1 MIVVSTVASS
11 SIKIC
16 LHEIVARGDAG
27 NLPYHAAVAATRTP
41 PRFWSL
47 DVVDIALWILVVL
60 LIVVGV
66 AGTVLPALPGV
77 ILVLA
82 GIILGA
88 WIDDFTRVGGV
99 TVAVVSAI
107 GVAAWLIEY
116 LAGVMGAKKVGAS
129 KEAIFGALIG
139 TVLGIFTGLWGLLFM
154 PLLGA
159 VAGQYLVDRDWIR
172 ARNVGIATWIG
183 MAIGTLAKIALTFLM
198 IGVFIAALLIA

>member
-1 MIVVSTVASS
+1 M
-11 SIKIC
+11 
-16 LHEIVARGDAG
+16 
-27 NLPYHAAVAATRTP
+27 
-41 PRFWSL
+41 
-47 DVVDIALWILVVL
+47 DIALWTLVVL

-82 GIILGA
+82 GIVLGA
-88 WIDDFTRVGGV
+88 WIDDFTRVSTA
-99 TVAVVSAI
+99 TVAIVSVLA
-107 GVAAWLIEY
+107 VAAWLIEY

-129 KEAIFGALIG
+129 KEAIIGALIG

-198 IGVFIAALLIA
+198 IGIFIAALLIA

>member
-1 MIVVSTVASS
+1 M
-11 SIKIC
+11 
-16 LHEIVARGDAG
+16 
-27 NLPYHAAVAATRTP
+27 
-41 PRFWSL
+41 
-47 DVVDIALWILVVL
+47 DIALWTLVVL

-82 GIILGA
+82 GIVLGA
-88 WIDDFTRVGGV
+88 WIDDFTRVSTV
-99 TVAVVSAI
+99 TVAIVSVLA
-107 GVAAWLIEY
+107 VAAWLIEY

-129 KEAIFGALIG
+129 KEAIIGALIG

-198 IGVFIAALLIA
+198 IGIFIAALLIA